1 MTNSNEW
8 YSQKDAARLLGVTLN
23 QLKYYINTGKLQSGT
38 FYGRTLVTIPPDGLK
53 LRKYVKK
60 AKQ

>member
-1 MTNSNEW
+1 MTDPNEW
-8 YSQKDAARLLGVTLN
+8 HTQKEAARLLGVTLN

-60 AKQ
+60 AK